1 MLKQWFWRG
10 AFSNRY
16 SSGTTTAKMN
26 ADIEFIKAIRNKNYD
41 DLVEYKITV
50 NEDALIN
57 QSEFVYSV
65 HTKIRQV
72 VGAYTPSISIPLLY
86 CKANQINE
94 QLLVS

>member
-1 MLKQWFWRG
+1 MSPLYTNFQSDKKIVI
-10 AFSNRY
+10 
-16 SSGTTTAKMN
+16 SST
-26 ADIEFIKAIRNKNYD
+26 IK
-41 DLVEYKITV
+41 LLTFTQ